1 MGETSSN
8 NRSDLFIDLVDDT
21 YFSALYDEEE
31 VFPISDEKYA
41 GELQL
46 QEVLISGTMSTP
58 YPSQQTTTRRLLP
71 VKRQRDCT
79 ATTSTTTSTACW
91 SSAQTFCKVCMEV
104 APSSNMFQNSN
115 CAHVF
120 CRACLSQHIAAK
132 LQENITVIKCPEVHC
147 KGVLEP
153 EICQDIVPKDVFER
167 WESVL
172 CESMAIGA
180 CKFYC
185 PFSDCSAMMLDD
197 ADEMVVQ
204 AECPVCRRLFCAQCK
219 VAWHAGISCQKFQSL
234 DANERGKDDLILLEL
249 ARRNRWMRCP
259 KCNFFVEKIE
269 GCLHI
274 TCRFSLFFF
283 ILKIMSFALC
293 VLQCVC
299 LQGWFLT

>member
-8 NRSDLFIDLVDDT
+8 NQSDLFLDLVDDL

-58 YPSQQTTTRRLLP
+58 PPPSQQTTTRTLS
-71 VKRQRDCT
+71 VKRQRDGI
-79 ATTSTTTSTACW
+79 TSTACC
-91 SSAQTFCKVCMEV
+91 SSTQTFCKICMEV
-104 APSSNMFQNSN
+104 APSSNMLQNNN

-167 WESVL
+167 WGSVL

-185 PFSDCSAMMLDD
+185 PFTDCSAMMLDD
-197 ADEMVVQ
+197 VDEMVVQ
-204 AECPVCRRLFCAQCK
+204 AECPVCRRMFCAQCK
-219 VAWHAGISCQKFQSL
+219 VAWHAGQSCQEFQSL
-234 DANERGKDDLILLEL
+234 DVNERGKDDLIFLEL

-259 KCNFFVEKIE
+259 KCNFFVEKVE
-269 GCLHI
+269 GCLHV
-274 TCRFSLFFF
+274 TCRCEFQFCYRCGRNWS
-283 ILKIMSFALC
+283 SSHTGC
-293 VLQCVC
+293 SSS
-299 LQGWFLT
+299 

>member
-8 NRSDLFIDLVDDT
+8 NHSDLFIDLVDDM

-41 GELQL
+41 DELQL
-46 QEVLISGTMSTP
+46 QEVLISGTI
-58 YPSQQTTTRRLLP
+58 
-71 VKRQRDCT
+71 
-79 ATTSTTTSTACW
+79 
-91 SSAQTFCKVCMEV
+91 AQTFCKICMEV
-104 APSSNMFQNSN
+104 APSSNMFQNNN

-167 WESVL
+167 WETAL
-172 CESMAIGA
+172 CESMDIGA

-234 DANERGKDDLILLEL
+234 DVNERGKDDLILLEL
-249 ARRNRWMRCP
+249 AKRNRWMRCP
-259 KCNFFVEKIE
+259 KCNFFVEKVE

-274 TCRFSLFFF
+274 TCRCKFQFCYRCGQKWS
-283 ILKIMSFALC
+283 SSHDC
-293 VLQCVC
+293 CSSS
-299 LQGWFLT
+299 